1 LHDLARDLHHVDSM
15 SRHSR
20 KPSSGPRGR
29 VNPTTGLDRGE
40 LSRLQLAALTGARDR
55 AEQGTSGAARPA
67 KTERKVGAVIKVDD
81 AIRDPAVTE
90 DQKLLDSSAT
100 PGEFRRSDSWR
111 VLRIFS
117 EFVEGIDALAD
128 LDRAVAIF
136 GSARTPESD
145 RYYKGARRTAKLL
158 AEWGYSIITGGGPG
172 IMEAANRGARDGKGR
187 SIGCNIELPFEQK
200 PNPYV
205 DTLVNF
211 RYFFVRKT
219 MFIKYSSAFVIF
231 PGGYGT
237 LDELLEAI
245 ELIQTGKIS
254 HFPVVLFGKQYWSGL
269 VDWLRGTVLE
279 HGNIAEADLQLLQ
292 IVDTAEEATAA
303 ILAARHA

>member
-1 LHDLARDLHHVDSM
+1 LHDVPRHLHHVDSM

-20 KPSSGPRGR
+20 KPSSGGRTR
-29 VNPTTGLDRGE
+29 VNPGKAPGLDRRE
-40 LSRLQLAALTGARDR
+40 LSRLQSDAVAGARDR
-55 AEQGTSGAARPA
+55 AKDGAGAQRP
-67 KTERKVGAVIKVDD
+67 TDVRQLGAFAVDD
-81 AIRDPAVTE
+81 SIRDPITE
-90 DQKLLDSSAT
+90 DQKLLDTRS

-128 LDRAVAIF
+128 LDHAVSIF
-136 GSARTPESD
+136 GSARTREGDP
-145 RYYKGARRTAKLL
+145 YYAAARATAKRL
-158 AEWGYSIITGGGPG
+158 AQAGCTIITGGGPG
-172 IMEAANRGARDGKGR
+172 IMEAANRGAREGKGR
-187 SIGCNIELPFEQK
+187 SIGCNIELPFEQR
-200 PNPYV
+200 PNPYI

-237 LDELLEAI
+237 LDELFEAI

-254 HFPVVLFGKQYWSGL
+254 HFPVVLYGKRYWSGL
-269 VDWLRGTVLE
+269 VDWIRDTVLGGE
-279 HGNIAEADLQLLQ
+279 NIAEADLKLLQ
-292 IVDTAEEATAA
+292 ICDDPDEAANA
-303 ILAARHA
+303 VLAARNP

>member
-1 LHDLARDLHHVDSM
+1 M

-20 KPSSGPRGR
+20 KRSSELRGR

-40 LSRLQLAALTGARDR
+40 LSRLQLAALAGARDR
-55 AEQGTSGAARPA
+55 AEQGTSGAPRPA
-67 KTERKVGAVIKVDD
+67 PRPASERKVGAVIKVDD

-90 DQKLLDSSAT
+90 DQKLLDSAPA

-136 GSARTPESD
+136 GSARTPATD
-145 RYYKGARRTAKLL
+145 RYYKGARATAKLL
-158 AEWGYSIITGGGPG
+158 AEAGYSIITGGGPG
-172 IMEAANRGARDGKGR
+172 IMEAANRGAREGKGR

-254 HFPVVLFGKQYWSGL
+254 HFPVVLFGKSYWSGL

-292 IVDTAEEATAA
+292 IVDSAEEAAAA
-303 ILAARHA
+303 ILAARHV

>member
-1 LHDLARDLHHVDSM
+1 M

-20 KPSSGPRGR
+20 KRSTGPRAR
-29 VNPTTGLDRGE
+29 VNPAAGLDRSE

-55 AEQGTSGAARPA
+55 AEQGTSGAPRPA
-67 KTERKVGAVIKVDD
+67 SERSVGAVIKVDD

-90 DQKLLDSSAT
+90 DQKLLDSST

-136 GSARTPESD
+136 GSARTPETD
-145 RYYKGARRTAKLL
+145 PYYKGARQTSKLL
-158 AEWGYSIITGGGPG
+158 AESGYSIITGGGPG

-254 HFPVVLFGKQYWSGL
+254 HFPVVLYGAKYWSGL
-269 VDWLRGTVLE
+269 VDWLRGTVLD

-292 IVDTAEEATAA
+292 IVDSAEEAAA
-303 ILAARHA
+303 AVLAARHA